1 MYTENRARLDRK
13 SLVQRH
19 NPVRTSSNL
28 TSPIQVGNGG
38 FAFGTDITGLQT
50 FVPFATLS
58 EWSWKNDPLPP
69 GRKPEDYD
77 GVLWKTHGRD
87 VRYDMPNNDR
97 ELSQWLIANPNRINL
112 GRIGLHFTHH
122 NTSEGDLGECRQV
135 LDLWM
140 GIVHSSFEFAGSKV
154 SVETFVESTRDTISI
169 SIDSPLVAT
178 GELSVFL
185 DFPFND
191 GRSKFSAPYVGD
203 FDRASA
209 HKTSV
214 KYATDTQTLLE
225 RSLDDE
231 TYYVAVI
238 WNQSG
243 ELKHLKD
250 HRYVL
255 RLREGSSF
263 LRLSVTFTPEYPE
276 IPSAQKVEENSSSW
290 PQFWT
295 DGGIIDL
302 SGSSDPRW
310 IELERRIILSQ
321 YVMAVNC
328 GGKYPPQE
336 SGLVNLGWY
345 GKFHMEMYF
354 WHSGYLALFNKWSLL
369 NRSLSIYARFLPT
382 ATKLASSQG
391 YRGARWPKMTDPS
404 GRMALGEINALL
416 IWQQPHPM
424 IFADMDYRAHPTKK
438 TLEKWKTIMFATAEF
453 MASYAAWNQDSGCYD
468 LGPPLH
474 IMSENT
480 DPRLTCNPAFELTY
494 WRYGLSIAV
503 SWWERLGLEPEASW
517 LSVIKGLAPMPT
529 EDGSYIIWPG
539 VENMWSEY
547 NWEHPSLIGIYGWLP
562 GSGIDLA
569 IMKATTQK
577 IWESWQFD
585 KCWGWDFGML
595 AMNAARSG
603 NPERAVDFLLHDNLS
618 FDDVGLV
625 RGTAQ
630 VPTPYFPANG
640 SLLYAV
646 AFMAAG
652 WDGAPDSP
660 SPGFPGKGW
669 QVRFEDLCRAI

>member
-1 MYTENRARLDRK
+1 
-13 SLVQRH
+13 
-19 NPVRTSSNL
+19 
-28 TSPIQVGNGG
+28 
-38 FAFGTDITGLQT
+38 
-50 FVPFATLS
+50 
-58 EWSWKNDPLPP
+58 
-69 GRKPEDYD
+69 
-77 GVLWKTHGRD
+77 
-87 VRYDMPNNDR
+87 
-97 ELSQWLIANPNRINL
+97 
-112 GRIGLHFTHH
+112 
-122 NTSEGDLGECRQV
+122 
-135 LDLWM
+135 
-140 GIVHSSFEFAGSKV
+140 
-154 SVETFVESTRDTISI
+154 
-169 SIDSPLVAT
+169 
-178 GELSVFL
+178 
-185 DFPFND
+185 
-191 GRSKFSAPYVGD
+191 
-203 FDRASA
+203 
-209 HKTSV
+209 
-214 KYATDTQTLLE
+214 
-225 RSLDDE
+225 
-231 TYYVAVI
+231 
-238 WNQSG
+238 
-243 ELKHLKD
+243 
-250 HRYVL
+250 
-255 RLREGSSF
+255 
-263 LRLSVTFTPEYPE
+263 
-276 IPSAQKVEENSSSW
+276 
-290 PQFWT
+290 
-295 DGGIIDL
+295 
-302 SGSSDPRW
+302 
-310 IELERRIILSQ
+310 
-321 YVMAVNC
+321 
-328 GGKYPPQE
+328 
-336 SGLVNLGWY
+336 
-345 GKFHMEMYF
+345 
-354 WHSGYLALFNKWSLL
+354 LALFNKWSLL

-480 DPRLTCNPAFELTY
+480 DPRVTCNPAFELTY